1 MWRQYCDRKCAN
13 LKPLS
18 HFWTRKQK
26 RFFSEHR
33 QCMHRRHAKRC
44 VIEEVDHG
52 QYGVDMD
59 WPTFTQTNLFC
70 SHWWRTA
77 DSHHRGLGSADV
89 LRTATVAAFGASAG
103 GMDTLWLVGGAA
115 DGTGSVHSRS
125 LFQSTFKDETDFLN
139 FQKVI
144 LHVRYLR
151 YVRCW
156 PFLLT
161 RWNAVKLGETCG
173 PFPPCFAETALEDEL
188 GQNADGPLLCLVK
201 RTGRPLMVREM
212 LVAS

>member
-1 MWRQYCDRKCAN
+1 MKKW
-13 LKPLS
+13 
-18 HFWTRKQK
+18 
-26 RFFSEHR
+26 
-33 QCMHRRHAKRC
+33 
-44 VIEEVDHG
+44 G
-52 QYGVDMD
+52 

-70 SHWWRTA
+70 SQTRIIGAWVQLKSWRPK
-77 DSHHRGLGSADV
+77 DGHCGCVWSVSRWNGH
-89 LRTATVAAFGASAG
+89 
-103 GMDTLWLVGGAA
+103 TLNCRRSCRWNRFCPFLKLV
-115 DGTGSVHSRS
+115 SIFSMKP
-125 LFQSTFKDETDFLN
+125 LEMETDFLN

-161 RWNAVKLGETCG
+161 RWNSVKPVETVS
-173 PFPPCFAETALEDEL
+173 PCFAETALEDEL

-201 RTGRPLMVREM
+201 RTGRPLMAREM